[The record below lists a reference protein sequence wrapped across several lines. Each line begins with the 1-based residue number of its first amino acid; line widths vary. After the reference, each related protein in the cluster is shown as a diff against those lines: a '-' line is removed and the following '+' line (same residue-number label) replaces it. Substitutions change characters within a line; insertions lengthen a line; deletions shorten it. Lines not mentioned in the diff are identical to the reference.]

1 MCHGGLFGMMP
12 AFAGPPAAP
21 SARTGNGGP
30 IHLFSNQER
39 ITQMPKVSLRA
50 ALIAG
55 AAIAAILAGSIPLI
69 ALHIGPALAQDSQ
82 APAPEGQAPAGDPAA
97 PVDPAA
103 PGATTE
109 TKPDP
114 AQVVARINGADI
126 TRQEVIDSAADLPEQ
141 IRQQIDMVFPQLL
154 NRYIGLKLLGDK
166 GKAENLAQDPEVQKL
181 MSEYETQAVRQVYVT
196 RYLNEQVTDDAIKAR
211 YEQKLKD
218 NPPPEEVRA
227 AHILVKTEDEAKA
240 IIEQLKG
247 GADFAALAK
256 EKSTDKGSG
265 ANGGELGWFAKE
277 VMVKE
282 FADAAFAM
290 KVDEVSQAPVKSQ
303 FGFHII
309 KLEERRTQPAPTLDS
324 QKEQIRA
331 ELSEES
337 VQALVQTLR
346 KDSKVELL
354 GPDGKPLPEGEQP
367 PAQPQQPAPAPA
379 PQ

>member
-1 MCHGGLFGMMP
+1 
-12 AFAGPPAAP
+12 
-21 SARTGNGGP
+21 
-30 IHLFSNQER
+30 
-39 ITQMPKVSLRA
+39 MPKVTLRA

-55 AAIAAILAGSIPLI
+55 AAILAGTIPLV
-69 ALHIGPALAQDSQ
+69 APRTGPALAQETQSQ
-82 APAPEGQAPAGDPAA
+82 DPAA
-97 PVDPAA
+97 PVAQDPAQPAA
-103 PGATTE
+103 PAATTE

-114 AQVVARINGADI
+114 NQVVARVNGVDV
-126 TRQEVIDSAADLPEQ
+126 TRQEVLDSASDLPEQ
-141 IRQQIDMVFPQLL
+141 IRAQIDLVFPQLL

-166 GKAENLAQDPEVQKL
+166 GRSENLADDPEVKKL
-181 MSEYETQAVRQVYVT
+181 MSDYETQAIRQVYVT
-196 RYLNEQVTDDAIKAR
+196 RYLAQQVTDDAIKAR
-211 YEQKLKD
+211 YEKKLKD

-247 GADFAALAK
+247 GADFAGLAK

-265 ANGGELGWFAKE
+265 ANGGELGWFAKD

-290 KVDEVSQAPVKSQ
+290 KVDDFSAAPVKSQ

-324 QKEQIRA
+324 QREQLRA

-337 VQALVQTLR
+337 VQALVAGLR
-346 KDSKVELL
+346 KDAKVEVL
-354 GPDGKPLPEGEQP
+354 GPDGKPVEGQP
-367 PAQPQQPAPAPA
+367 
-379 PQ
+379 

>member
-1 MCHGGLFGMMP
+1 
-12 AFAGPPAAP
+12 
-21 SARTGNGGP
+21 
-30 IHLFSNQER
+30 
-39 ITQMPKVSLRA
+39 MPKVTLRA

-55 AAIAAILAGSIPLI
+55 VAIAAILAGTI
-69 ALHIGPALAQDSQ
+69 ALVAPRINVALAQDTQTQTPPATETPAPAPDAQ
-82 APAPEGQAPAGDPAA
+82 APAA
-97 PVDPAA
+97 
-103 PGATTE
+103 ATTE

-114 AQVVARINGADI
+114 NQVVARVNGTDV
-126 TRQEVIDSAADLPEQ
+126 TRQEVLDSAADLPEQ
-141 IRQQIDMVFPQLL
+141 IRQQIDLVFPQLL

-166 GKAENLAQDPEVQKL
+166 GRSENLADDPEVKKL
-181 MSEYETQAVRQVYVT
+181 MNEYETQAIRQVYVT
-196 RYLNEQVTDDAIKAR
+196 RYLDQHVTEDAVKAL
-211 YEQKLKD
+211 YEKKLKD

-265 ANGGELGWFAKE
+265 ANGGELGWFAKD

-290 KVDEVSQAPVKSQ
+290 KVDEYSQTPVKSQ

-324 QKEQIRA
+324 QRQQLRA
-331 ELSEES
+331 ELSEETI
-337 VQALVQTLR
+337 QALVASLR
-346 KDSKVELL
+346 KDAKVEVL
-354 GPDGKPLPEGEQP
+354 GPDGKPVPEEQQ
-367 PAQPQQPAPAPA
+367 QPQPQPQTPTP
-379 PQ
+379 